1 MAADGTWNVTM
12 DTPMGERKAKL
23 ALRSAAGKLEG
34 TQSAEEGSAEIFDG
48 TANGNS
54 VAWKL
59 SIVQPMAL
67 TLEFTGTIDGDAMT
81 GSVKLGMFGTSSFR
95 ATRA

>member
-1 MAADGTWNVTM
+1 MILL
-12 DTPMGERKAKL
+12 TP
-23 ALRSAAGKLEG
+23 S
-34 TQSAEEGSAEIFDG
+34 TSAEEGSAEIFDG

>member
-1 MAADGTWNVTM
+1 MAADGTWDVTM

-23 ALRSAAGKLEG
+23 VLKSASGKLEG
-34 TQSAEEGSAEIFDG
+34 TQSAEEGSADIFDG
-48 TANGNS
+48 TVNGNN

-67 TLEFTGTIDGDAMT
+67 TLEFTGAIEGNAMT

-95 ATRA
+95 GTRT